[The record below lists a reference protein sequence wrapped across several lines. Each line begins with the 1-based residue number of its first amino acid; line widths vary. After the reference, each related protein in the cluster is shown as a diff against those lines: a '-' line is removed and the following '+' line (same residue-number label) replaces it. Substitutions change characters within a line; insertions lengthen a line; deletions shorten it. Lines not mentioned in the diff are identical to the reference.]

1 MMKKYFNAAIVYAS
15 LALAGGVFYREFTK
29 YTAFT
34 GKTNLAFLHTHYF
47 MLGMFFFLALALLE
61 RAFAFSA
68 QKGIKTWITLYHV
81 GLNIT
86 TTFISLVFWAI
97 IIGPLGPILAVPLTL
112 FCKSV
117 LFDAD
122 PRTRWLSVFMGGSL
136 DNLVTGEE
144 VPPVQAPAVVEDDEI
159 EPDPDIEHRLDGK
172 PEAPGAV
179 VETEDEAE
187 VAEDDGPS

>member
-1 MMKKYFNAAIVYAS
+1 MMKKYFNASIVYTS

-86 TTFISLVFWAI
+86 TACL
-97 IIGPLGPILAVPLTL
+97 ILRGLAQATETTL
-112 FCKSV
+112 ST
-117 LFDAD
+117 A
-122 PRTRWLSVFMGGSL
+122 LSGSL
-136 DNLVTGEE
+136 SG
-144 VPPVQAPAVVEDDEI
+144 
-159 EPDPDIEHRLDGK
+159 
-172 PEAPGAV
+172 
-179 VETEDEAE
+179 
-187 VAEDDGPS
+187 VAGIGHILLGTSMIALLILIRRSAIRVNE

>member
-34 GKTNLAFLHTHYF
+34 GKTNLAFLHTHHF
-47 MLGMFFFLALALLE
+47 MLGMFFFLVLALLE

-86 TTFISLVFWAI
+86 TACLLLR
-97 IIGPLGPILAVPLTL
+97 GLAQATQTTL
-112 FCKSV
+112 ST
-117 LFDAD
+117 A
-122 PRTRWLSVFMGGSL
+122 LSGSL
-136 DNLVTGEE
+136 SG
-144 VPPVQAPAVVEDDEI
+144 
-159 EPDPDIEHRLDGK
+159 
-172 PEAPGAV
+172 
-179 VETEDEAE
+179 
-187 VAEDDGPS
+187 VAGIGHILLGTSMIALLILIRRSAIRVKE

>member
-86 TTFISLVFWAI
+86 TACLLLR
-97 IIGPLGPILAVPLTL
+97 GLAQATETTL
-112 FCKSV
+112 ST
-117 LFDAD
+117 A
-122 PRTRWLSVFMGGSL
+122 LSGSL
-136 DNLVTGEE
+136 SG
-144 VPPVQAPAVVEDDEI
+144 
-159 EPDPDIEHRLDGK
+159 
-172 PEAPGAV
+172 
-179 VETEDEAE
+179 
-187 VAEDDGPS
+187 VAGIGHILLGTSMIALLILIRRSAIRVKE

>member
-29 YTAFT
+29 YTAFM

-86 TTFISLVFWAI
+86 TACLLLR
-97 IIGPLGPILAVPLTL
+97 GLAQATETTL
-112 FCKSV
+112 ST
-117 LFDAD
+117 A
-122 PRTRWLSVFMGGSL
+122 LSGSL
-136 DNLVTGEE
+136 SG
-144 VPPVQAPAVVEDDEI
+144 
-159 EPDPDIEHRLDGK
+159 
-172 PEAPGAV
+172 
-179 VETEDEAE
+179 
-187 VAEDDGPS
+187 VAGIGHILLGTSMIALLILIRKSAIRVNE

>member
-1 MMKKYFNAAIVYAS
+1 MMKKYFNASIVYAS

-86 TTFISLVFWAI
+86 TACLLLR
-97 IIGPLGPILAVPLTL
+97 GLAQATETTL
-112 FCKSV
+112 ST
-117 LFDAD
+117 A
-122 PRTRWLSVFMGGSL
+122 LSGSL
-136 DNLVTGEE
+136 SG
-144 VPPVQAPAVVEDDEI
+144 
-159 EPDPDIEHRLDGK
+159 
-172 PEAPGAV
+172 
-179 VETEDEAE
+179 
-187 VAEDDGPS
+187 VAGIGHILLGTSMIALLILIRRSAIRVKE

>member
-1 MMKKYFNAAIVYAS
+1 MS
-15 LALAGGVFYREFTK
+15 LYKLFVRRVEGIAQLWTLAGLWVSMVPTR
-29 YTAFT
+29 AT
-34 GKTNLAFLHTHYF
+34 GRCLF
-47 MLGMFFFLALALLE
+47 G
-61 RAFAFSA
+61 R
-68 QKGIKTWITLYHV
+68 
-81 GLNIT
+81 
-86 TTFISLVFWAI
+86 TF
-97 IIGPLGPILAVPLTL
+97 PLGPILAVPLTL

-179 VETEDEAE
+179 VETEDEAD
-187 VAEDDGPS
+187 VAEDDRRS

>member
-86 TTFISLVFWAI
+86 TMCLFLRGLAQATETTLSTAIS
-97 IIGPLGPILAVPLTL
+97 
-112 FCKSV
+112 
-117 LFDAD
+117 
-122 PRTRWLSVFMGGSL
+122 GSL
-136 DNLVTGEE
+136 SG
-144 VPPVQAPAVVEDDEI
+144 
-159 EPDPDIEHRLDGK
+159 
-172 PEAPGAV
+172 
-179 VETEDEAE
+179 
-187 VAEDDGPS
+187 VAGIGHILLGTSIMALLILIRRSAIRVNE

>member
-47 MLGMFFFLALALLE
+47 MLGMFFFLVLALLE

-86 TTFISLVFWAI
+86 TACLLLR
-97 IIGPLGPILAVPLTL
+97 GLAQATETTL
-112 FCKSV
+112 ST
-117 LFDAD
+117 A
-122 PRTRWLSVFMGGSL
+122 LSGSL
-136 DNLVTGEE
+136 SG
-144 VPPVQAPAVVEDDEI
+144 
-159 EPDPDIEHRLDGK
+159 
-172 PEAPGAV
+172 
-179 VETEDEAE
+179 
-187 VAEDDGPS
+187 VAGIGHILLGTSMIALLILIRRSAIRVNE

>member
-1 MMKKYFNAAIVYAS
+1 MMKKYFNASIVYAS

-68 QKGIKTWITLYHV
+68 QKGIKTWIMLYHV

-86 TTFISLVFWAI
+86 TACLFLR
-97 IIGPLGPILAVPLTL
+97 GLAQATETTL
-112 FCKSV
+112 ST
-117 LFDAD
+117 A
-122 PRTRWLSVFMGGSL
+122 LSGSL
-136 DNLVTGEE
+136 SG
-144 VPPVQAPAVVEDDEI
+144 
-159 EPDPDIEHRLDGK
+159 
-172 PEAPGAV
+172 
-179 VETEDEAE
+179 
-187 VAEDDGPS
+187 VAGIGHILLGTSMIALLILIRRSAIRVKE